1 MIEDICVNEI
11 LGGYKKFKLKSIVS
25 EYPDE
30 FVRKMRMTGLISFR
44 GGGRFIDINHNEDEK
59 INYIIEHYSSYSK
72 YTSEKKYFEYMSSI
86 DEKLFGIGSIVFEKI
101 DAAKKLI
108 EWNDI
113 YNWIQIKNELKHL
126 VKNTSSKDNI
136 LKFISAPSR
145 LEFLIALAIK
155 SLLPNVNV
163 IPNYPCDDTGLP
175 TSTAGGSK
183 GDIICIENENGILV
197 EVTLLQGRQQT
208 IAEIWPIERH
218 LSEFIE
224 EVPNSN
230 CCFIAPTIFNDS
242 KRQIDYVKHS
252 KNLNIKPF
260 TITDFVEKLESER
273 ILYNI

>member
-1 MIEDICVNEI
+1 M
-11 LGGYKKFKLKSIVS
+11 
-25 EYPDE
+25 
-30 FVRKMRMTGLISFR
+30 
-44 GGGRFIDINHNEDEK
+44 
-59 INYIIEHYSSYSK
+59 
-72 YTSEKKYFEYMSSI
+72 
-86 DEKLFGIGSIVFEKI
+86 
-101 DAAKKLI
+101 
-108 EWNDI
+108 
-113 YNWIQIKNELKHL
+113 
-126 VKNTSSKDNI
+126 
-136 LKFISAPSR
+136 
-145 LEFLIALAIK
+145 IALAIK
-155 SLLPNVNV
+155 SKLPNVNV